1 MKALQA
7 QLRRITAVQMAQDP
21 AHDIAHLDRVWA
33 NAQRI
38 ARDENARTPG
48 RVNLRVLI
56 AGAYLH
62 DLVNLS
68 KDHPDRHL
76 ASSLSSQKAAP
87 LLAGLGYD
95 ADEISAAQHVI
106 AAHSFS
112 AGIAPESFEAEILRD
127 ADRLDALGAVGIART
142 FMVAGAIDRALCDP
156 DDPFAANRPLDDQ
169 LWSIDH
175 WHLKLLKL
183 PGDMATD
190 TGRKIARKRARL
202 MLAYLRQ
209 LAKEMDTELP
219 EHWARQLDLPPAPR
233 PKGKH

>member
-1 MKALQA
+1 MSLAELQI
-7 QLRRITAVQMAQDP
+7 QLRRISEVQMAQDP

-38 ARDENARTPG
+38 ARDENEKSPNRA
-48 RVNLRVLI
+48 NLRILI

-62 DLVNLS
+62 DLVNLP
-68 KDHPDRHL
+68 KDHPQRET
-76 ASSLSSQKAAP
+76 ASKLSAEKSEPILQ
-87 LLAGLGYD
+87 GLGYSG
-95 ADEISAAQHVI
+95 DEITAAQHVI
-106 AAHSFS
+106 EAHSFS
-112 AGIAPESFEAEILRD
+112 AGLPANSLEALILRD

-142 FMVAGAIDRALCDP
+142 FMVAGTIDRPLCDP

-169 LWSIDH
+169 IWSIDH

-190 TGRKIARKRARL
+190 KGRTIARKRARL

-219 EHWARQLDLPPAPR
+219 DHWAALL
-233 PKGKH
+233 K

>member
-1 MKALQA
+1 MSLDQLQI
-7 QLRRITAVQMAQDP
+7 QLRRISEVQMAQDP

-33 NAQRI
+33 NAHRI
-38 ARDENARTPG
+38 ARDENEKTPD

-62 DLVNLS
+62 DLVNLP
-68 KDHPDRHL
+68 KDHPQRET
-76 ASSLSSQKAAP
+76 ASRLSAEKSKPILQ
-87 LLAGLGYD
+87 GLGYSS
-95 ADEISAAQHVI
+95 DEIAAAQHVI
-106 AAHSFS
+106 EAHSFS
-112 AGIAPESFEAEILRD
+112 AGLPANSLEALILRD

-142 FMVAGAIDRALCDP
+142 FMVAGTIDRPLCDP

-169 LWSIDH
+169 IWSIDH

-190 TGRKIARKRARL
+190 KGRKIARKRARL

-219 EHWARQLDLPPAPR
+219 DHWAALL
-233 PKGKH
+233 K

>member
-1 MKALQA
+1 MSLAALQI
-7 QLRRITAVQMAQDP
+7 QLRRISEVQMAQDP

-38 ARDENARTPG
+38 ARDENEKSPNRA
-48 RVNLRVLI
+48 NLRILI

-62 DLVNLS
+62 DLVNLP
-68 KDHPDRHL
+68 KDHPQRET
-76 ASSLSSQKAAP
+76 ASKLSAEKSEPILQ
-87 LLAGLGYD
+87 GLGYS
-95 ADEISAAQHVI
+95 ADEIIAAQHVI
-106 AAHSFS
+106 EAHSFS
-112 AGIAPESFEAEILRD
+112 AGLPANSLEALILRD

-142 FMVAGAIDRALCDP
+142 FMVAGTIDRPLCDP
-156 DDPFAANRPLDDQ
+156 DDPFAANRSLDDQ
-169 LWSIDH
+169 IWSIDH

-190 TGRKIARKRARL
+190 KGRKIARKRARL

-219 EHWARQLDLPPAPR
+219 DHWAALL
-233 PKGKH
+233 K

>member
-1 MKALQA
+1 MSLAALQI
-7 QLRRITAVQMAQDP
+7 QLRRISEVQMAQDP

-38 ARDENARTPG
+38 ARDENEKSPNRA
-48 RVNLRVLI
+48 NLRILI

-62 DLVNLS
+62 DLVNLP
-68 KDHPDRHL
+68 KDHPQRET
-76 ASSLSSQKAAP
+76 ASKLSAEKSEPILQ
-87 LLAGLGYD
+87 GLGYSG
-95 ADEISAAQHVI
+95 DEITAAQHVI
-106 AAHSFS
+106 EAHSFS
-112 AGIAPESFEAEILRD
+112 AGLPANSLEALILRD

-142 FMVAGAIDRALCDP
+142 FMVAGTIDRPLCDP

-169 LWSIDH
+169 IWSIDH

-190 TGRKIARKRARL
+190 KGRTIARKRARL

-219 EHWARQLDLPPAPR
+219 DHWAALL
-233 PKGKH
+233 K

>member
-1 MKALQA
+1 MSLAALQI
-7 QLRRITAVQMAQDP
+7 QLRRISEVQMAQDP

-38 ARDENARTPG
+38 ARDENEKSPNRA
-48 RVNLRVLI
+48 NLRVLI

-62 DLVNLS
+62 DLVNLP
-68 KDHPDRHL
+68 KDHPQRET
-76 ASSLSSQKAAP
+76 ASKLSAEKSEPILQD
-87 LLAGLGYD
+87 LGYNG
-95 ADEISAAQHVI
+95 DEITAAQHVI
-106 AAHSFS
+106 EAHSFS
-112 AGIAPESFEAEILRD
+112 AGLPANSLEALILRD

-142 FMVAGAIDRALCDP
+142 FMVAGTIDRPLCDP

-169 LWSIDH
+169 IWSIDH

-190 TGRKIARKRARL
+190 KGRTIARKRARL

-219 EHWARQLDLPPAPR
+219 DHWAALL
-233 PKGKH
+233 K

>member
-1 MKALQA
+1 MSLAALQI
-7 QLRRITAVQMAQDP
+7 QLRRISEVQMAQDP

-38 ARDENARTPG
+38 ARDENEKSPNRA
-48 RVNLRVLI
+48 NLRILI

-62 DLVNLS
+62 DLVNLP
-68 KDHPDRHL
+68 KDHPQRER
-76 ASSLSSQKAAP
+76 ASKLSAEKSEPILQ
-87 LLAGLGYD
+87 GLGYSP
-95 ADEISAAQHVI
+95 DEITAAQHVI
-106 AAHSFS
+106 EAHSFS
-112 AGIAPESFEAEILRD
+112 AGLPANSLEALILRD

-142 FMVAGAIDRALCDP
+142 FMVAGTIDRPLCDP

-169 LWSIDH
+169 IWSIDH

-183 PGDMATD
+183 PGDMATEK
-190 TGRKIARKRARL
+190 GRTIARKRARL

-219 EHWARQLDLPPAPR
+219 DHWAALL
-233 PKGKH
+233 K

>member
-1 MKALQA
+1 MSLKQLQS
-7 QLRRITAVQMAQDP
+7 QLRRISEVQMAQDP

-33 NAQRI
+33 NAHRI
-38 ARDENARTPG
+38 ARDENKQDASRA
-48 RVNLRVLI
+48 NLRVLI

-62 DLVNLS
+62 DLVNLP
-68 KDHPDRHL
+68 KDHPERET
-76 ASSLSSQKAAP
+76 ASRLSADKSAP
-87 LLAGLGYD
+87 LLRDLGYS
-95 ADEISAAQHVI
+95 AGEIAAAQHVI
-106 AAHSFS
+106 EAHSFS
-112 AGIAPESFEAEILRD
+112 AGLPANSLEALVLRD

-142 FMVAGAIDRALCDP
+142 FMVAGTIDRPLCDP

-169 LWSIDH
+169 IWSIDH

-190 TGRKIARKRARL
+190 KGRSIARKRARL

-219 EHWARQLDLPPAPR
+219 DHWADLL
-233 PKGKH
+233 K

>member
-1 MKALQA
+1 MSLAALQI
-7 QLRRITAVQMAQDP
+7 QLRRISEVQMAQDP

-38 ARDENARTPG
+38 ARDENEKSPNRA
-48 RVNLRVLI
+48 NLRILI

-62 DLVNLS
+62 DLVNLP
-68 KDHPDRHL
+68 KDHPQRET
-76 ASSLSSQKAAP
+76 ASKLSAEKSEPILQ
-87 LLAGLGYD
+87 GLGYN
-95 ADEISAAQHVI
+95 ADEITAAQHVI
-106 AAHSFS
+106 EAHSFS
-112 AGIAPESFEAEILRD
+112 AGLPANSLEALILRD

-142 FMVAGAIDRALCDP
+142 FMVAGTIDRPLCDP

-169 LWSIDH
+169 IWSIDH

-190 TGRKIARKRARL
+190 KGRKIARKRARL

-219 EHWARQLDLPPAPR
+219 DHWAALL
-233 PKGKH
+233 K

>member
-1 MKALQA
+1 MSLTQLQI
-7 QLRRITAVQMAQDP
+7 QLRRISEVQMAQDP

-38 ARDENARTPG
+38 ARDENEKTPN
-48 RVNLRVLI
+48 RANLRVLI

-62 DLVNLS
+62 DLVNLP
-68 KDHPDRHL
+68 KDHPQRET
-76 ASSLSSQKAAP
+76 ASKLSAEKSEPILQ
-87 LLAGLGYD
+87 GLGYSG
-95 ADEISAAQHVI
+95 DEITAAQHVI
-106 AAHSFS
+106 EAHSFS
-112 AGIAPESFEAEILRD
+112 AGLPANSLDALILRD

-142 FMVAGAIDRALCDP
+142 FMVAGTIDRPLCDP

-169 LWSIDH
+169 IWSIDH

-183 PGDMATD
+183 PGDMATNK
-190 TGRKIARKRARL
+190 GRTIARKRARL

-219 EHWARQLDLPPAPR
+219 DHWAALL
-233 PKGKH
+233 K

>member
-1 MKALQA
+1 MSLTQLQI
-7 QLRRITAVQMAQDP
+7 QLRRISEVQMAQDP

-38 ARDENARTPG
+38 ARDENEKTPN
-48 RVNLRVLI
+48 RANLRVLI

-62 DLVNLS
+62 DLVNLP
-68 KDHPDRHL
+68 KDHPQRET
-76 ASSLSSQKAAP
+76 ASKLSAEKSEPILQ
-87 LLAGLGYD
+87 GLGYNG
-95 ADEISAAQHVI
+95 DEIIAAQHVI
-106 AAHSFS
+106 EAHSFS
-112 AGIAPESFEAEILRD
+112 AGLPANSLEALILRD

-142 FMVAGAIDRALCDP
+142 FMVAGTIDRPLCDP

-169 LWSIDH
+169 IWSIDH

-190 TGRKIARKRARL
+190 KGRKIARKRARL

-219 EHWARQLDLPPAPR
+219 DHWAALL
-233 PKGKH
+233 K

>member
-1 MKALQA
+1 MSLAALQI
-7 QLRRITAVQMAQDP
+7 QLRRISEVQMAQDP

-38 ARDENARTPG
+38 ARDENEKSPNRA
-48 RVNLRVLI
+48 NLRILI

-62 DLVNLS
+62 DLVNLP
-68 KDHPDRHL
+68 KDHPQRER
-76 ASSLSSQKAAP
+76 ASKLSAEKSEPILQ
-87 LLAGLGYD
+87 GLGYSG
-95 ADEISAAQHVI
+95 DEITAAQHVI
-106 AAHSFS
+106 EAHSFS
-112 AGIAPESFEAEILRD
+112 AGLPANSLEALILRD

-142 FMVAGAIDRALCDP
+142 FMVAGTIDRPLCDP

-169 LWSIDH
+169 IWSIDH

-183 PGDMATD
+183 PGDMATEK
-190 TGRKIARKRARL
+190 GRTIARKRARL

-219 EHWARQLDLPPAPR
+219 DHWAALL
-233 PKGKH
+233 K

>member
-1 MKALQA
+1 MSLAALQI
-7 QLRRITAVQMAQDP
+7 QLRRISEVQMAQDP

-38 ARDENARTPG
+38 ARDENEKSPNRA
-48 RVNLRVLI
+48 NLRILI

-62 DLVNLS
+62 DLVNLP
-68 KDHPDRHL
+68 KDHPQREP
-76 ASSLSSQKAAP
+76 ASKLSAEKSEPILQ
-87 LLAGLGYD
+87 GLGYS
-95 ADEISAAQHVI
+95 ADEIIAAQHVI
-106 AAHSFS
+106 EAHSFS
-112 AGIAPESFEAEILRD
+112 AGLPANSLEALILRD

-142 FMVAGAIDRALCDP
+142 FMVAGTIDRPLCDP

-169 LWSIDH
+169 IWSIDH

-190 TGRKIARKRARL
+190 KGRKIARKRARL

-219 EHWARQLDLPPAPR
+219 DHWAALL
-233 PKGKH
+233 K

>member
-1 MKALQA
+1 MSLKQLQS
-7 QLRRITAVQMAQDP
+7 QLRRISEVQMAQDP

-33 NAQRI
+33 NAHRI
-38 ARDENARTPG
+38 ARDENKDDPNRA
-48 RVNLRVLI
+48 NLRVLI

-62 DLVNLS
+62 DLVNLP
-68 KDHPDRHL
+68 KDHPERET
-76 ASSLSSQKAAP
+76 ASRLSAEKSAP
-87 LLAGLGYD
+87 ILEGLGYSTE
-95 ADEISAAQHVI
+95 EITAAQHVI
-106 AAHSFS
+106 EAHSFS
-112 AGIAPESFEAEILRD
+112 AGLPANSLEALILRD

-142 FMVAGAIDRALCDP
+142 FMVAGTIDRPLCDP

-169 LWSIDH
+169 IWSIDH

-190 TGRKIARKRARL
+190 KGHSIARKRARL

-219 EHWARQLDLPPAPR
+219 DHWADLL
-233 PKGKH
+233 K

>member
-1 MKALQA
+1 MSLAALQI
-7 QLRRITAVQMAQDP
+7 QLRRISLVQMAQDP

-38 ARDENARTPG
+38 ARDENEKSPNRA
-48 RVNLRVLI
+48 NLRILI

-62 DLVNLS
+62 DLVNLP
-68 KDHPDRHL
+68 KDHPQRER
-76 ASSLSSQKAAP
+76 ASKLSAEKSEPILQ
-87 LLAGLGYD
+87 GLGYSG
-95 ADEISAAQHVI
+95 DEITAAQHVI
-106 AAHSFS
+106 EAHSFS
-112 AGIAPESFEAEILRD
+112 AGLPANSLEALILRD

-142 FMVAGAIDRALCDP
+142 FMVAGTIDRPLCDP

-169 LWSIDH
+169 IWSIDH

-183 PGDMATD
+183 PGDMATEK
-190 TGRKIARKRARL
+190 GRTIARKRARL

-219 EHWARQLDLPPAPR
+219 DHWAALL
-233 PKGKH
+233 K

>member
-1 MKALQA
+1 MSLTQLQI
-7 QLRRITAVQMAQDP
+7 QLRRISEVQMAQDP

-38 ARDENARTPG
+38 ARDENEKSPNRA
-48 RVNLRVLI
+48 NLRILI

-62 DLVNLS
+62 DLVNLP
-68 KDHPDRHL
+68 KDHPQRET
-76 ASSLSSQKAAP
+76 ASKLSAEKSEPILQ
-87 LLAGLGYD
+87 GLGYSG
-95 ADEISAAQHVI
+95 DEITAVQHVI
-106 AAHSFS
+106 EAHSFS
-112 AGIAPESFEAEILRD
+112 AGLPANSLDALILRD

-142 FMVAGAIDRALCDP
+142 FMVAGTIDRPLCDP

-169 LWSIDH
+169 IWSIDH

-190 TGRKIARKRARL
+190 KGRKIARKRARL

-219 EHWARQLDLPPAPR
+219 DHWAALL
-233 PKGKH
+233 K